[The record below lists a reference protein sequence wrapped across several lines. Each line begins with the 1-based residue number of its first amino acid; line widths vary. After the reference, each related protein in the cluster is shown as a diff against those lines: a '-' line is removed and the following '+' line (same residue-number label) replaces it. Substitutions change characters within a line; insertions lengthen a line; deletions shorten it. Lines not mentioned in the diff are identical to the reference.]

1 MQTPSPTPRGVIR
14 TRKKEHIGYIV
25 FDNISKFNAVNYE
38 MWVALPNAIRDFE
51 EDSNV
56 RLIVLT
62 GAGDKAFVSGG
73 DISQFDATDAGKW
86 QTNYN
91 RTSEAGYASVLNC
104 TKPTLARIN
113 GVCMGG
119 GMTLALNCDLRIC
132 SDASKFRMPAAR
144 LGLGYPHEGV
154 KRFLEVIGVANAAD
168 IVMTARVFDGDHAKS
183 IGMVNSVVPTAKFS
197 ETADDLEKQIIAN
210 APLTLFTFKKTLL
223 ELRKSTHSQDI
234 EMIQKLID
242 SCYLSSDYAEGC
254 KAFLEKR
261 VPDFLGR

>member
-1 MQTPSPTPRGVIR
+1 MNTLIPTSRGVLR
-14 TRKKEHIGYIV
+14 TSKKEHIGYII

-38 MWVALPNAIRDFE
+38 MWVALPNAVRELE
-51 EDSNV
+51 EDPNV

-62 GAGDKAFVSGG
+62 GAGEKAFVSGG
-73 DISQFDATDAGKW
+73 DISQFDATDADQW

-168 IVMTARVFDGDHAKS
+168 VMMTARVFNGDHAKS
-183 IGMVNSVVPTAKFS
+183 IGMVNTVVQIANFSVV
-197 ETADDLEKQIIAN
+197 ADDLEKQITLN
-210 APLTLFTFKKTLL
+210 APLTLVTFKKTLL
-223 ELRKSTHSQDI
+223 ELRKSPKSQDI
-234 EMIQKLID
+234 GMIQKLID
-242 SCYLSSDYAEGC
+242 SCYTSADYAEGC
-254 KAFLEKR
+254 KAFLDKR
-261 VPDFLGR
+261 VPNFLGR